1 MEGWGGEAHYGGCL
15 MCESADGEAPED
27 SHNSSLR
34 PHRSR
39 SLYSRGRRSI
49 NASIEGQRVACHTR
63 RRRVAESHSCHRCP
77 QMTGRLW

>member
-1 MEGWGGEAHYGGCL
+1 MERGGGGGGGGVEGHYGGCL
-15 MCESADGEAPED
+15 MCESADGEALED

-49 NASIEGQRVACHTR
+49 NASIEGQRGR
-63 RRRVAESHSCHRCP
+63 GLEERGLSHSRHRYS
-77 QMTGRLW
+77 QMLG